1 VPEIPFG
8 AAEVAVPCYAPP
20 QLAGIVADR
29 PRTNG
34 ERGSLFRV
42 SSGAH
47 PCPKARASKGV
58 EARDKQSI
66 VARTPRT
73 PWDHGASG
81 PTCRT
86 ELAKRTGPNG
96 RAVGPE
102 IHAEARTNALGR
114 SRTFNLQ
121 IKSLLLCQLSYEC
134 KKPKRRR
141 VTCLVVRP
149 KRLTPTARHP
159 PAEPA
164 RRTSTSGAPG
174 GTRTPDPQ
182 LRRLSLYPAELLAQR
197 PNRRSVPPSA
207 TSRGARI

>member
-1 VPEIPFG
+1 MGLPLQVTHLLQP
-8 AAEVAVPCYAPP
+8 AA
-20 QLAGIVADR
+20 LVADR
-29 PRTNG
+29 HQINPTRCRYSVRLAQPTRTTKRWNRAERARG
-34 ERGSLFRV
+34 E
-42 SSGAH
+42 
-47 PCPKARASKGV
+47 
-58 EARDKQSI
+58 QST
-66 VARTPRT
+66 VARTPRVCRGIT
-73 PWDHGASG
+73 IRRPRDPSG
-81 PTCRT
+81 R
-86 ELAKRTGPNG
+86 AYKKTGPNG

-134 KKPKRRR
+134 KILKRRR
-141 VTCLVVRP
+141 LTWLVVRP

-159 PAEPA
+159 PAEQA